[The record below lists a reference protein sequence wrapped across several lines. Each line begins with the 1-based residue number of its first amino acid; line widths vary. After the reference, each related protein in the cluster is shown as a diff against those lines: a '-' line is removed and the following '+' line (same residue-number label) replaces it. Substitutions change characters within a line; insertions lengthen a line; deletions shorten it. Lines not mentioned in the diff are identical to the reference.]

1 VRSRRLVALALLIA
15 FLPACATS
23 RQATIA
29 EGTILTAA
37 SVAALASGAVAVA
50 GGRDCEMDPE
60 EDCDLAGPMYMVG
73 GVLLAAGAVMGRA
86 AAWKWTKVDDED
98 DDAPMRTALPP
109 PPPPLLGADGLPVRP
124 TDAETLQLA
133 RQAARAASLRQCSAA
148 RITLREIAARD
159 AAYHA
164 DLTAT
169 ATIGACL

>member
-1 VRSRRLVALALLIA
+1 MSKRVVALALLIA
-15 FLPACATS
+15 LLPACATS
-23 RQATIA
+23 RSARLATGGVLA
-29 EGTILTAA
+29 TA
-37 SVAALASGAVAVA
+37 SVAAIGTGVGSFVVGNECQ
-50 GGRDCEMDPE
+50 GD
-60 EDCDLAGPMYMVG
+60 EDCDTVG
-73 GVLLAAGAVMGRA
+73 LLYALGTALVVSGVVLGLGA
-86 AAWKWTKVDDED
+86 AAVWTSDDDED
-98 DDAPMRTALPP
+98 EDAPIQVAPP